1 MAAPGDGWC
10 PAAVAGRPRAYCGPV
25 TSIQERLYPDLPCFG
40 CGHANADGLKL
51 RSYSADDGV
60 VTATFTPWPAHDNGL
75 GFLNGGIICTVLDCH
90 SAAAV
95 MQEADKRGWPPLG
108 DAALSYVTAGLD
120 VRYLRPSPLH
130 DPVEL
135 RATVTEASEAQMT
148 VDVSLVWDGKTR
160 AEATALWKRWRPRA

>member
-1 MAAPGDGWC
+1 MDA
-10 PAAVAGRPRAYCGPV
+10 V
-25 TSIQERLYPDLPCFG
+25 TSIQERLYPNLPCFG
-40 CGHANADGLKL
+40 CGHANPDGLRL
-51 RSYSADDGV
+51 RSYPAQDGL

-95 MQEADKRGWPPLG
+95 MLEAERRGWEPLG

-120 VRYLRPSPLH
+120 VHYLRPSPLTE
-130 DPVEL
+130 PVEL
-135 RATVTEASEAQMT
+135 RAVVSASSEAQMT

-160 AEATALWKRWRPRA
+160 AEATALWKRWRPRVAAGG